1 MSIDQYRQIILLYR
15 LRARARRCMGAHG
28 KAGNAAVADIYRH
41 IDVWLEG
48 QMRHAAGKLS

>member
-1 MSIDQYRQIILLYR
+1 MSIDQYRQIMLLYR
-15 LRARARRCMGAHG
+15 LRARARRCMSAHG